1 MIKSKTFS
9 QKYLMGVKIIFIQV
23 RACVLRGLHRAVAQQ
38 AADLPRGQ
46 AQHLHRGA
54 EARAQDPQEPAQ
66 SPGNTVI
73 IMTRDQ

>member
-1 MIKSKTFS
+1 
-9 QKYLMGVKIIFIQV
+9 MGVKIIFVQV

-54 EARAQDPQEPAQ
+54 EARAQDPKEPTQ
-66 SPGNTVI
+66 SPRNTVNVSS
-73 IMTRDQ
+73 RDQ